1 MEPYPLG
8 LTIPEK
14 NKTNLLPLPHHETS
28 NNMTSG
34 PVYILVPESHK
45 TVDAGKARH
54 RMCLSQVRPNT
65 QREVT

>member
-14 NKTNLLPLPHHETS
+14 NKTNLLPLSHHETS

-34 PVYILVPESHK
+34 LAWEGPEQHK
-45 TVDAGKARH
+45 LITP
-54 RMCLSQVRPNT
+54 S
-65 QREVT
+65 